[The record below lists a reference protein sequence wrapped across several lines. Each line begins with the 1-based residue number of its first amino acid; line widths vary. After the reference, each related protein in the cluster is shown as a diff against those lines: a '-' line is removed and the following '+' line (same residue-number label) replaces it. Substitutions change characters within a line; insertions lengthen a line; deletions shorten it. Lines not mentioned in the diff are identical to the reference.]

1 MSHLQERAP
10 LDYCVVG
17 AGIVGLAVARELLRT
32 KPGCSLVVV
41 DKEPAVAAHQTGHN
55 SGVVHAGIYY
65 KPGSVKSTLCRRGV
79 GLLEEFCADHALPFD
94 RCGKLIVAVDRSEE
108 PALERL
114 LSRSVEA
121 GVPGVERLG
130 PAAVRDIEP
139 HAAASAGLLSPT
151 TAIVDYGAI
160 ANAIA
165 EEVVRLGGEV
175 VLNAAVQTI
184 TDHTDVVSIATTQ
197 GAFRAQRMVLCG
209 GLHSDRLATMAGC
222 ASDPRIVP
230 FRGEYYRLRAE
241 RAGLVRGL
249 LYPVPDPRYPFL
261 GVHFTKMIDGGVT
274 VGPNAVLALARE
286 GYRWRDV
293 NAGDMAR
300 LVAWGGTWR
309 MARAH
314 WRTGVNEIVGSV
326 SKRVFARRARRYI
339 PALETGD
346 LVTGGAG
353 VRAQA
358 VDSGGT
364 LLDDFAFSRMG
375 RVLAVRNAPSPAA
388 TASLA
393 IAEQIVQELAQT

>member
-1 MSHLQERAP
+1 
-10 LDYCVVG
+10 
-17 AGIVGLAVARELLRT
+17 
-32 KPGCSLVVV
+32 
-41 DKEPAVAAHQTGHN
+41 
-55 SGVVHAGIYY
+55 
-65 KPGSVKSTLCRRGV
+65 
-79 GLLEEFCADHALPFD
+79 
-94 RCGKLIVAVDRSEE
+94 
-108 PALERL
+108 
-114 LSRSVEA
+114 
-121 GVPGVERLG
+121 
-130 PAAVRDIEP
+130 
-139 HAAASAGLLSPT
+139 
-151 TAIVDYGAI
+151 
-160 ANAIA
+160 
-165 EEVVRLGGEV
+165 
-175 VLNAAVQTI
+175 
-184 TDHTDVVSIATTQ
+184 
-197 GAFRAQRMVLCG
+197 
-209 GLHSDRLATMAGC
+209 
-222 ASDPRIVP
+222 
-230 FRGEYYRLRAE
+230 
-241 RAGLVRGL
+241 
-249 LYPVPDPRYPFL
+249 
-261 GVHFTKMIDGGVT
+261 MIDGGVT

-339 PALETGD
+339 PALETAD

>member
-1 MSHLQERAP
+1 VSVRQDRAP
-10 LDYCVVG
+10 LDYCIVG

-65 KPGSVKSTLCRRGV
+65 KPGSAKSTLCRRGV
-79 GLLEEFCADHALPFD
+79 GLLEAFCADHALPFD

-108 PALERL
+108 AALDRL
-114 LSRSVEA
+114 LTRGVEA
-121 GVPGVERLG
+121 GVPGLERLG
-130 PAAVRDIEP
+130 PAAVRDVEP
-139 HAAASAGLLSPT
+139 NAVASAAVLSPT
-151 TAIVDYGAI
+151 TAIVDYRLI
-160 ANAIA
+160 ANAMA
-165 EEVVRLGGEV
+165 EDVVGLGGEV
-175 VLNAAVQTI
+175 VLSAAVQTL
-184 TDHTDVVSIATTQ
+184 TDHTDVVSIATPQ
-197 GAFRAQRMVLCG
+197 GEFRAQRVVLCG

-230 FRGEYYRLRAE
+230 FRGEYFRLRAE
-241 RAGLVRGL
+241 RTDLVRGL
-249 LYPVPDPRYPFL
+249 VYPVPDPRYPFL

-293 NAGDMAR
+293 NLLDVAR
-300 LVAWGGTWR
+300 LVTWGGTWR
-309 MARAH
+309 MARTH
-314 WRTGVNEIVGSV
+314 WRTGMDEILGSA
-326 SKRVFARRARRYI
+326 SKRVYARRARRYI
-339 PALETGD
+339 PALETAD

-358 VDSGGT
+358 VDNRGT

-393 IAEQIVQELAQT
+393 IAERIVQELAET